1 MDFDQA
7 MHHLLVAEQANVRL
21 SNTICLMAFRHRR
34 QCPAT
39 VKRFCSAILEL
50 DRALICNAADVEA
63 KRYNALQML
72 GDLRQLVAGQ
82 V

>member
-7 MHHLLVAEQANVRL
+7 VHHLLVAEQANVR
-21 SNTICLMAFRHRR
+21 LMAFRHRR

-39 VKRFCSAILEL
+39 VKRFCSAVLEL
-50 DRALICNAADVEA
+50 DRALICNAADVEV

>member
-1 MDFDQA
+1 FDQA

-39 VKRFCSAILEL
+39 VKRFCSAVLDL
-50 DRALICNAADVEA
+50 DRALITDALDIET
-63 KRYNALQML
+63 KRYDALQIL
-72 GDLRQLVAGQ
+72 GELRQLVAGR